1 MKLKKL
7 TAILMV
13 AAMSMSMVACGG
25 KDDSDSKDDDGKKSE
40 TTTSKEGEDAAKDAI
55 GALNYADLK
64 LGEDYTDIETTIKF
78 LTHRTDLDVTDGS
91 VAHPYSEY
99 VEAFNKMY
107 PNITVEI
114 ESDTNYAD
122 DALLRLQG
130 GDWGDVMFIPAVDAA
145 DLSTYFIP
153 YGELEEMN
161 KEIRFASQWE
171 YGGLV
176 YGVPSTGNAQGIV
189 YNKKVFEAAGV
200 TTLPKTPEEF
210 MAALKAI
217 KEKTDAIPLYTNY
230 AAGWTM
236 GAWDAYIGGS
246 ATGKSTYMNQDLVH
260 SAAPFA
266 NPEDGTGPYNVYK
279 ILYDAVAGGLTEE
292 DYATTD
298 WEGCKGMINNGE
310 IGCMVLGSWAVPQ
323 MQAAGENGA
332 DIGYMPFPITVDG
345 KQYASSGPDYCYGIN
360 ADTSDENKAA
370 AMCFVKFMTEQS
382 GFSFNEGGIPIAAD
396 DNNFPETYAVFEG
409 IEYVSDDK
417 ALEGEADFRNVLNS
431 ESELNIN
438 SGGDQKI
445 MEIVEH
451 AANGDMT
458 FDEIMEDWN
467 TRWNTAQE
475 SNSIE
480 AK

>member
-13 AAMSMSMVACGG
+13 AAMSVGMVACGNSNNNNNNNSG
-25 KDDSDSKDDDGKKSE
+25 TDDKKQSGN
-40 TTTSKEGEDAAKDAI
+40 TDAAKEAI
-55 GALNYADLK
+55 GDLNYADIK
-64 LGEDYTDIETTIKF
+64 LGEDYTDITTTIKF

-91 VAHPYSEY
+91 VKHPYSEY
-99 VEAFNKMY
+99 IEAFNELY

-130 GDWGDVMFIPAVDAA
+130 GDWGDVMMIPAVDAA
-145 DLSTYFIP
+145 DLSTYFQP
-153 YGELEEMN
+153 YGDLDTMKE
-161 KEIRFASQWE
+161 EIRFATQWE
-171 YGGLV
+171 YAGLV

-189 YNKKVFEAAGV
+189 YNKKVFEEAGV
-200 TTLPKTPEEF
+200 TSIPKTPEEF
-210 MAALKAI
+210 MTALKAI
-217 KEKTDAIPLYTNY
+217 KDNTSAIPLYTNY

-246 ATGKSTYMNQDLVH
+246 ATGKSTFMNQELVH
-260 SAAPFA
+260 SKAPFA
-266 NPEDGTGPYNVYK
+266 DPGDGTGAYNVYK
-279 ILYDAVAGGLTEE
+279 ILYDAVAEGLTEE
-292 DYATTD
+292 DYSTTD

-323 MQAAGENGA
+323 MQEAGENGA
-332 DIGYMPFPITVDG
+332 DIGYMPFPITIDG

-360 ADTSDENKAA
+360 VDSSDENKAA
-370 AMCFVKFMTEQS
+370 AMCFVKFMTEKS
-382 GFSFNEGGIPIAAD
+382 GFSFNEGGIPIAMD
-396 DNNFPETYAVFEG
+396 DNNYPDTYAVFDG
-409 IEYVSDDK
+409 IDYVSDDK
-417 ALEGEADFRNVLNS
+417 ALEGEADFGNVLNS

-451 AANGDMT
+451 AANNDMT
-458 FDEIMEDWN
+458 FDEIMESWN
-467 TRWNTAQE
+467 QAWSDAQDA
-475 SNSIE
+475 NGIE
-480 AK
+480 AE